1 MVRSRTYWAALFSS
15 LSLTLLGAPAVALER
30 LVLRMPFLET
40 SITINLGEV
49 DSAAQLIRS
58 SPDLEDLQSASG
70 GQLLSLLETFFLA
83 PLPAETRL
91 FLEGSSG
98 QPLLEQ
104 ALLAAA
110 SFVKLEGVDLPPDG
124 RTLTDALI
132 RAERNGQANV
142 LGFLREMPG
151 QEASVDLSQLAT
163 MANRLMTNM
172 QEGAA
177 LAKAGAAA
185 PTSRAAQ
192 SKPRQGWIRSE
203 LTLPV
208 PHRTEALRV
217 LSLAPK
223 STPNGRLVIISHGLW
238 DDPESFEGW
247 AELLAAAGYT
257 VLMPDHPGSDF
268 AQQRAMLAGDRPPPG
283 PEELRQRPRD
293 VSALLDAVASGELL
307 SDRSL
312 ETQSVAVIGHSW
324 GATTSL
330 QLAGGA
336 PVESKLSSRCG
347 DLSDTERNISWV
359 LQCSW
364 LSGIRQAA
372 ITDPRVKAVVAVS
385 PPLRLLFDPGSSSRL
400 SAKVLLVSG
409 TRDWVV
415 PSGPE
420 AIAPMRTS
428 GAVRDGHRLVLV
440 EGADHFGLRSFRD
453 EEQPATVGPLI
464 VAWVNDQL
472 DVKGSG
478 PLGSLRY
485 SAGGWGSQTMPLIDI
500 SDQL

>member
-1 MVRSRTYWAALFSS
+1 MVRSRSYWAALFSS

-70 GQLLSLLETFFLA
+70 GQLLSLLETIFLA
-83 PLPAETRL
+83 PLPAGTRL

-185 PTSRAAQ
+185 PTSKAAQ

-217 LSLAPK
+217 LSLVPK

-312 ETQSVAVIGHSW
+312 ETRSVAVIGHSW

-385 PPLRLLFDPGSSSRL
+385 PPLRLLFDPVSSSRL

-464 VAWVNDQL
+464 VAWVNEQL

-485 SAGGWGSQTMPLIDI
+485 SAGGWGTQTMPLIDI

>member
-1 MVRSRTYWAALFSS
+1 MVRSRSYWAALFSS

-30 LVLRMPFLET
+30 LVLTMPFLET

-70 GQLLSLLETFFLA
+70 GQLLSLLETIFLA

-110 SFVKLEGVDLPPDG
+110 SFVKLEGVDLPADG

-172 QEGAA
+172 QEGVA
-177 LAKAGAAA
+177 LAKAGPAA

-217 LSLAPK
+217 LSLVPK
-223 STPNGRLVIISHGLW
+223 STANGRLVIISHGLW

-312 ETQSVAVIGHSW
+312 ETRSVAVIGHSW

-364 LSGIRQAA
+364 LSGIWQAA
-372 ITDPRVKAVVAVS
+372 ITDSRVKAVVAVS

-464 VAWVNDQL
+464 VAWVNEQL

-478 PLGSLRY
+478 QLGSLRY
-485 SAGGWGSQTMPLIDI
+485 STGGWGTQTMPLIDI

>member
-1 MVRSRTYWAALFSS
+1 MVRSRSYWAALFGS
-15 LSLTLLGAPAVALER
+15 LSLTLLAAPAVALER

-70 GQLLSLLETFFLA
+70 GQLLSLLETIFLA
-83 PLPAETRL
+83 PLPMETRL

-104 ALLAAA
+104 ALLSAA
-110 SFVKLEGVDLPPDG
+110 SLVKLEGVDLPPDG
-124 RTLTDALI
+124 RTLTDSLI

-177 LAKAGAAA
+177 LAEAGPAVTASSSLQ
-185 PTSRAAQ
+185 T
-192 SKPRQGWIRSE
+192 KPLQGWIRSE

-208 PHRTEALRV
+208 SHRTEPLR
-217 LSLAPK
+217 LLLLAPK
-223 STPNGRLVIISHGLW
+223 SSPNGRLVVISHGLW

-247 AELLAAAGYT
+247 GEFLAAAGYT

-268 AQQRAMLAGDRPPPG
+268 TQQKAMLAGDRPPPG
-283 PEELRQRPRD
+283 PEELRLRPRD
-293 VSALLDAVASGELL
+293 VSALLNAVESGELL
-307 SDRSL
+307 PGQSL
-312 ETQSVAVIGHSW
+312 NTQSVAVIGHSW

-336 PVESKLSSRCG
+336 PVERKLASRCS
-347 DLSDTERNISWV
+347 DLSDPERNISWV

-364 LSGIRQAA
+364 LSGIEQAA
-372 ITDPRVKAVVAVS
+372 VSDSRVKAVVAVS
-385 PPLRLLFDPGSSSRL
+385 PPLRLLFDPGSASRL

-420 AIAPMRTS
+420 ALAPMRTS

-440 EGADHFGLRSFRD
+440 KGADHFSLRSFRD
-453 EEQPATVGPLI
+453 EEQPATVAPMIL
-464 VAWVNDQL
+464 AWVNEQL
-472 DVKGSG
+472 GVEGSG
-478 PLGSLRY
+478 PLGSLRF
-485 SAGGWGSQTMPLIDI
+485 STGGWGDRTMPLIDI
-500 SDQL
+500 SDAL

>member
-1 MVRSRTYWAALFSS
+1 MVRSRSYWAALFSS
-15 LSLTLLGAPAVALER
+15 LSLTLLGAHAVALER

-70 GQLLSLLETFFLA
+70 GQLLSLLETIFLA

-217 LSLAPK
+217 LSLVPK

-293 VSALLDAVASGELL
+293 VSALLDADASGELL

-347 DLSDTERNISWV
+347 DLSDTDRNISWV

-464 VAWVNDQL
+464 VAWVNEQL

-500 SDQL
+500 SDRL

>member
-1 MVRSRTYWAALFSS
+1 MVRSRFYWAALFSS
-15 LSLTLLGAPAVALER
+15 LSLTLLVAPAVALER

-49 DSAAQLIRS
+49 DSAEQLIRS

-70 GQLLSLLETFFLA
+70 GQLLSLLETIFLA

-172 QEGAA
+172 QEGVA
-177 LAKAGAAA
+177 LAKAGPAA

-217 LSLAPK
+217 LSLVPK

-364 LSGIRQAA
+364 LSESGRRQSPIPASKLWWRSVHRCGFCSIPA
-372 ITDPRVKAVVAVS
+372 VRPVSAPRCCSSAEPETGWFLLVLRRSLRCERPGQSGTDIVLFWWRARITSVCAVS
-385 PPLRLLFDPGSSSRL
+385 AMRNNPPR
-400 SAKVLLVSG
+400 
-409 TRDWVV
+409 
-415 PSGPE
+415 
-420 AIAPMRTS
+420 
-428 GAVRDGHRLVLV
+428 
-440 EGADHFGLRSFRD
+440 
-453 EEQPATVGPLI
+453 
-464 VAWVNDQL
+464 
-472 DVKGSG
+472 
-478 PLGSLRY
+478 
-485 SAGGWGSQTMPLIDI
+485 WGR
-500 SDQL
+500 

>member
-1 MVRSRTYWAALFSS
+1 MVRSRFYWAALFSS
-15 LSLTLLGAPAVALER
+15 LSFSLLSAPVSALER

-49 DSAAQLIRS
+49 ESAAQLIRS

-70 GQLLSLLETFFLA
+70 GKLLSLLETIFLA
-83 PLPAETRL
+83 PLPVETRL
-91 FLEGSSG
+91 VLEGSSG

-110 SFVKLEGVDLPPDG
+110 SLVKLEGVDLPPDG
-124 RTLTDALI
+124 STLTDALI
-132 RAERNGQANV
+132 RAERKGQANV

-177 LAKAGAAA
+177 LAKAGPAVS
-185 PTSRAAQ
+185 TSSALQ
-192 SKPRQGWIRSE
+192 GKLRQGWIRSQ
-203 LTLPV
+203 LMLPV
-208 PHRTEALRV
+208 SHRPEPLRV
-217 LSLAPK
+217 LLLTPK
-223 STPNGRLVIISHGLW
+223 GPANGRLVVISHGLW

-247 AELLAAAGYT
+247 GEFLATEGYT

-268 AQQRAMLAGDRPPPG
+268 TQQKAMLAGDRPPPG
-283 PEELRQRPRD
+283 PEELRLRPRD
-293 VSALLDAVASGELL
+293 VSALLDAVESGKLL
-307 SDRSL
+307 SGQSL
-312 ETQSVAVIGHSW
+312 NTQSVAVVGHSW

-330 QLAGGA
+330 QLAGGT
-336 PVESKLSSRCG
+336 PIEGKLASRCS
-347 DLSDTERNISWV
+347 DLSDPERNISWV

-364 LSGIRQAA
+364 LSGIEQAA
-372 ITDPRVKAVVAVS
+372 VSDSRVKAVVAVS
-385 PPLRLLFDPGSSSRL
+385 PPLRLLFDPDSSSRL

-428 GAVRDGHRLVLV
+428 GAVRKGHRLVLV
-440 EGADHFGLRSFRD
+440 KGADHFSLRSFRD
-453 EEQPATVGPLI
+453 EQQPAIAAPMIL
-464 VAWVNDQL
+464 AWVNEQL
-472 DVKGSG
+472 GVESSG
-478 PLGSLRY
+478 PYGSLRF
-485 SAGGWGSQTMPLIDI
+485 SSGGWGNQTLPLIDI
-500 SDQL
+500 SYAL

>member
-1 MVRSRTYWAALFSS
+1 MVRSRSYWAALFGS
-15 LSLTLLGAPAVALER
+15 LSLTLLAAPAVALER

-70 GQLLSLLETFFLA
+70 GQLLSLLETIFLA
-83 PLPAETRL
+83 PLPMETRL

-104 ALLAAA
+104 ALLSAA
-110 SFVKLEGVDLPPDG
+110 SLVKLEGVDLPPDG
-124 RTLTDALI
+124 RTLTDSLI

-177 LAKAGAAA
+177 LAEAGPAVTASSSLQ
-185 PTSRAAQ
+185 T
-192 SKPRQGWIRSE
+192 KPLQGWIRSE

-208 PHRTEALRV
+208 SHRTEPLR
-217 LSLAPK
+217 LLLLAPK
-223 STPNGRLVIISHGLW
+223 SSPNGRLVVISHGLW

-247 AELLAAAGYT
+247 GEFLAAAGYT

-268 AQQRAMLAGDRPPPG
+268 TQQKAMLAGHRPPPG
-283 PEELRQRPRD
+283 PEELRLRPRD
-293 VSALLDAVASGELL
+293 VSALLNAVESGELL
-307 SDRSL
+307 PGQSL
-312 ETQSVAVIGHSW
+312 NTQSVAVIGHSW

-336 PVESKLSSRCG
+336 PVERKLASRCS
-347 DLSDTERNISWV
+347 DLSDPERNISWV

-364 LSGIRQAA
+364 LSGIEQAA
-372 ITDPRVKAVVAVS
+372 VSDSRVKAVVAVS
-385 PPLRLLFDPGSSSRL
+385 PPLRLLFNPGSASRL

-420 AIAPMRTS
+420 ALAPMRTS

-440 EGADHFGLRSFRD
+440 KGADHFSLRSFHD
-453 EEQPATVGPLI
+453 EEQPATVAPMIL
-464 VAWVNDQL
+464 AWVNEQL
-472 DVKGSG
+472 GVEGSG
-478 PLGSLRY
+478 PLGSLRF
-485 SAGGWGSQTMPLIDI
+485 STGGWGDRTMPLIDI
-500 SDQL
+500 SDAL

>member
-1 MVRSRTYWAALFSS
+1 MVRSRSYWAALFSS
-15 LSLTLLGAPAVALER
+15 LSLTLLSAPVSALER
-30 LVLRMPFLET
+30 LVLRMPILET

-49 DSAAQLIRS
+49 ESAAQLIRS
-58 SPDLEDLQSASG
+58 SPDLEDLQRASG
-70 GQLLSLLETFFLA
+70 GQLLSLLETIFLA
-83 PLPAETRL
+83 PLPVETRL

-110 SFVKLEGVDLPPDG
+110 SLVKLEGVDLPPDG

-132 RAERNGQANV
+132 RAERKGQANV

-177 LAKAGAAA
+177 LAKAGPAVS
-185 PTSRAAQ
+185 TSSALQ
-192 SKPRQGWIRSE
+192 GKLRQGWIRSQ
-203 LTLPV
+203 LMLPV
-208 PHRTEALRV
+208 SHRPEPLRV
-217 LSLAPK
+217 LLLSPK
-223 STPNGRLVIISHGLW
+223 GPANGRLVAISHGLW

-247 AELLAAAGYT
+247 GEFLATAGYT

-268 AQQRAMLAGDRPPPG
+268 TQQKAMLAGDRPPPG
-283 PEELRQRPRD
+283 PKELLLRPRD
-293 VSALLDAVASGELL
+293 ISALLDAVESGKLL
-307 SDRSL
+307 SGQSL
-312 ETQSVAVIGHSW
+312 NTQSVAVIGHSW

-336 PVESKLSSRCG
+336 PIERKLVSRCS
-347 DLSDTERNISWV
+347 DLSDPERNISWV

-364 LSGIRQAA
+364 LSGIEQAA
-372 ITDPRVKAVVAVS
+372 VSDSRVKAVVAVS
-385 PPLRLLFDPGSSSRL
+385 PPLRLLFDPGSASSL

-428 GAVRDGHRLVLV
+428 GAVREGHRLVLV
-440 EGADHFGLRSFRD
+440 KGADHFSLRSFRD
-453 EEQPATVGPLI
+453 EKQPAIAAPMIL
-464 VAWVNDQL
+464 AWVNEQL
-472 DVKGSG
+472 GIESPG
-478 PLGSLRY
+478 PSGSLRF
-485 SAGGWGSQTMPLIDI
+485 SSGGWGNQILPLIDI
-500 SDQL
+500 SDAL

>member
-70 GQLLSLLETFFLA
+70 GQLLSLLETIFLA

-110 SFVKLEGVDLPPDG
+110 SFVKLEGVDLPADG

-172 QEGAA
+172 QEGVA
-177 LAKAGAAA
+177 LAKAGPAA

-217 LSLAPK
+217 LSLVPK

-312 ETQSVAVIGHSW
+312 ETRSVAVIGHSW

-464 VAWVNDQL
+464 VAWVNEQL

-478 PLGSLRY
+478 QLGSLRY
-485 SAGGWGSQTMPLIDI
+485 STGGWGTQTMPLIDI

>member
-1 MVRSRTYWAALFSS
+1 MVRSRFYWAALFSS
-15 LSLTLLGAPAVALER
+15 LSLTLLAAPAVALER

-70 GQLLSLLETFFLA
+70 GQLLSLLETIFLA

-110 SFVKLEGVDLPPDG
+110 SLVKLEGVDLPPDG

-185 PTSRAAQ
+185 PTSKAAQ

-217 LSLAPK
+217 LSLVPK

-312 ETQSVAVIGHSW
+312 ETRSVAVIGHSW

-464 VAWVNDQL
+464 VAWVNEQL

-478 PLGSLRY
+478 QLGSLRY
-485 SAGGWGSQTMPLIDI
+485 STGGWGTQTMPLIDI

>member
-70 GQLLSLLETFFLA
+70 GQLLSLLETIFLA

-217 LSLAPK
+217 LSLVPK

-247 AELLAAAGYT
+247 AELLAAAVYT

-283 PEELRQRPRD
+283 PEELRERPRD

-307 SDRSL
+307 SDRPL
-312 ETQSVAVIGHSW
+312 ETRSVAVIGHSW

-464 VAWVNDQL
+464 VAWVNEQL
-472 DVKGSG
+472 DVEGTG
-478 PLGSLRY
+478 PHGSLRY
-485 SAGGWGSQTMPLIDI
+485 SAGGWGTQTMPLIDI

>member
-1 MVRSRTYWAALFSS
+1 MVRSRSCWAALLSS
-15 LSLTLLGAPAVALER
+15 LSLTLLSAPAFALER
-30 LVLRMPFLET
+30 LVLKMPFLET

-49 DSAAQLIRS
+49 ESAAKLIRS
-58 SPDLEDLQSASG
+58 SPDLEDLQRASG
-70 GQLLSLLETFFLA
+70 GQLLSLLETIFLA
-83 PLPAETRL
+83 PLPVETRL

-110 SFVKLEGVDLPPDG
+110 SLVQLEGVDLPPDG
-124 RTLTDALI
+124 RTLTDALL
-132 RAERNGQANV
+132 RAERNGQPNV

-151 QEASVDLSQLAT
+151 QEASVDLSRLADV
-163 MANRLMTNM
+163 ANRLKTNM
-172 QEGAA
+172 EEGVAM
-177 LAKAGAAA
+177 AKAGSAVS
-185 PTSRAAQ
+185 TSPVLQ
-192 SKPRQGWIRSE
+192 SKSPQGWIRSQ
-203 LTLPV
+203 LMLPV
-208 PHRTEALRV
+208 SHRTESLRV
-217 LSLAPK
+217 LSLTPK
-223 STPNGRLVIISHGLW
+223 GPGNGRLVVISHGLW

-247 AELLAAAGYT
+247 GEFLATAGYT

-268 AQQRAMLAGDRPPPG
+268 TQQKAMLAGDRPPPG
-283 PEELRQRPRD
+283 PEELRLRPRD
-293 VSALLDAVASGELL
+293 VSALLDAVESGRLL
-307 SDRSL
+307 AGQSL
-312 ETQSVAVIGHSW
+312 NTQAVAVIGHSW

-336 PVESKLSSRCG
+336 PVERKLASRCS
-347 DLSDTERNISWV
+347 DLSDSERNISWV

-364 LSGIRQAA
+364 LSGIQQAA
-372 ITDPRVKAVVAVS
+372 VSDDRVKAVVAVS

-440 EGADHFGLRSFRD
+440 EGADHFSLRSFRD
-453 EEQPATVGPLI
+453 EKQPAI
-464 VAWVNDQL
+464 VAPMILAWVNEQL
-472 DVKGSG
+472 GVEGTG

-485 SAGGWGSQTMPLIDI
+485 SAGGWGNQTMPLIDI
-500 SDQL
+500 SDAL